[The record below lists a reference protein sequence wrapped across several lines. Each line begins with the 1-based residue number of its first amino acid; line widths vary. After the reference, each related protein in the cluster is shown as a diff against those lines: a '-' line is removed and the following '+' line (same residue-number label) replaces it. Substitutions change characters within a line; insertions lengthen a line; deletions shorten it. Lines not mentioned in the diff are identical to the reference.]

1 MVKNDRFEIKGKTHI
16 SRTTIHVWGSVLFGL
31 PSEEIY
37 RTRLKERPTNYWELE
52 LKTETDEINLTKN
65 FLVPVYWLKLF
76 LGKLFILMY
85 YLIVVIKAKV
95 SNQVLTF

>member
-1 MVKNDRFEIKGKTHI
+1 MVKNDRFEIKGKTPI
-16 SRTTIHVWGSVLFGL
+16 SRATIHVWSSVLFGL

-37 RTRLKERPTNYWELE
+37 RTRLKERPTTYWELE

-76 LGKLFILMY
+76 LGKLFILV
-85 YLIVVIKAKV
+85 LPNR
-95 SNQVLTF
+95 SNQGQGG